1 MGSKKL
7 KFIVGGIVVAAA
19 IASLAFFAV
28 RDNMVYYYTVTEM
41 LGKGPSTNVR
51 VAGDLVNGTLVKG
64 GVGEPIDFEIYDKD
78 APESTLLVT
87 FTGTVP
93 DTFKD
98 DPNTPIEVVVEGD
111 LQSDGT
117 FAADFMLAK
126 CPSKY
131 ESAENAEK
139 KE

>member
-7 KFIVGGIVVAAA
+7 KFVVGGIVVAAA

-41 LGKGPSTNVR
+41 LSKGPSTNVR

-64 GVGEPIDFEIYDKD
+64 GVGEPIEFEVFDKD
-78 APESTLLVT
+78 VPESKLLVV

-98 DPNTPIEVVVEGD
+98 DPSTPMEVVVEGD
-111 LQSDGT
+111 LRSDGT

-131 ESAENAEK
+131 ESADSAAK

>member
-1 MGSKKL
+1 MGNKKL
-7 KFIVGGIVVAAA
+7 KFVVGGIVVAAA

-28 RDNMVYYYTVTEM
+28 RDNMVYYYTVTEV
-41 LGKGPSTNVR
+41 LGKGESANVR

-64 GVGEPIDFEIYDKD
+64 GIGEPIEFEIFDKD
-78 APESTLLVT
+78 APENTLLVA

-111 LQSDGT
+111 LRSDGT
-117 FAADFMLAK
+117 FVADFMLAK

-131 ESAENAEK
+131 ESADGAEEK
-139 KE
+139 Q

>member
-19 IASLAFFAV
+19 ISSLAFFAV
-28 RDNMVYYYTVTEM
+28 RDNMVYYYTVTEV
-41 LGKGPSTNVR
+41 LAKGPATNVR

-78 APESTLLVT
+78 APESTLFVT

-111 LQSDGT
+111 LQTDGT
-117 FAADFMLAK
+117 FLADFMLAK

-131 ESAENAEK
+131 ESAEDAAKAN
-139 KE
+139 